1 MARLTMTKEVTQT
14 EIVLAKMRRKEGKSY
29 AEDLPNEILIG
40 NVSFGKAQERMREKY
55 GEGTIVFEVHP
66 QAIVYEMAVE
76 DFIKVATIRE
86 VKE

>member
-14 EIVLAKMRRKEGKSY
+14 EIVLAKMRRKDGKSY

-40 NVSFGKAQERMREKY
+40 NVSFGKAQERMKEKY
-55 GEGTIVFEVHP
+55 GEGTVVFEVHP
-66 QAIVYEMAVE
+66 QTIVYEMSVE